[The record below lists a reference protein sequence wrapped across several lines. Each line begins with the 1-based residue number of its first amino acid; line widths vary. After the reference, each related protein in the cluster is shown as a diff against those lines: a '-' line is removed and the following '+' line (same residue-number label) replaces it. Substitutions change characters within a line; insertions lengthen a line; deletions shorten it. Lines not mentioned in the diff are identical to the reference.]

1 MRYLINKYYT
11 SSSINFRMIFKELGL
26 LLMVESAFMAVPL
39 VVSLFCGESDWSA
52 FAISTAASLA
62 TGLAL
67 FFLSRPKNRVLKRRG
82 GMLLAS
88 LAWVVFSLFG
98 MLPFILC
105 STPLNVSEAFFEAIS
120 GFTTTGA
127 TVIRDVE
134 S

>member
-67 FFLSRPKNRVLKRRG
+67 FFLSLWDVAVHIVLHSFERERG
-82 GMLLAS
+82 
-88 LAWVVFSLFG
+88 
-98 MLPFILC
+98 
-105 STPLNVSEAFFEAIS
+105 FF
-120 GFTTTGA
+120 
-127 TVIRDVE
+127 
-134 S
+134 